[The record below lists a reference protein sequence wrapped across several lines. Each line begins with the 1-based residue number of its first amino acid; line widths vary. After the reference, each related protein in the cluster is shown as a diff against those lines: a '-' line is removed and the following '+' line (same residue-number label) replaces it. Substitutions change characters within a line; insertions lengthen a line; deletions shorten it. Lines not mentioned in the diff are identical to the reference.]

1 MWAGGSFHWS
11 PNPDHLLRVGEPATQ
26 LNSVASAEFKNGMI
40 FVNQQRDL
48 YRGDGAVDKGKWA
61 VREVRTHVFRREVS
75 GNEAV
80 KARAKSKSG
89 IHHICTGS
97 TEARER

>member
-11 PNPDHLLRVGEPATQ
+11 QDPKHALRIGEPFTQ
-26 LNSVASAEFKNGMI
+26 LNSVLSAEFKSGMI

-48 YRGDGAVDKGKWA
+48 FRGDDHKNGDGWA
-61 VREVRTHVFRREVS
+61 VRELRTHVFRQEVS

-80 KARAKSKSG
+80 KARAKSECRLS
-89 IHHICTGS
+89 IFS
-97 TEARER
+97 